1 VAHFLAQRNAWLHGG
16 PNSAPQRDAWL
27 HNRAAGLQAEARYH
41 SQAPLEVLYSAL
53 SRATSDSHA
62 SVELLTSMKAATE
75 EQMQRQQDL
84 RARHVQLLQQDDR
97 HKSQAVAMLAG
108 LQALLAAKL
117 DLMQGHCGTEFVA
130 SDQQYSTATADV
142 LALS

>member
-62 SVELLTSMKAATE
+62 SVEK
-75 EQMQRQQDL
+75 MQRQQDL